1 VPMPATF
8 TATPVKVAG
17 MGTFPVRAFATIP
30 KRPAVCEVVFDCADV
45 ALLANFWANVLGA
58 DDAQIRSDDWAIVR
72 DPAPGGVT
80 VAFQRVPEGKVAKNR
95 VHLDIWSTDI
105 EGDTARL
112 VALGATAVGV
122 IMSDEAGSFQ
132 ILLDPE
138 QNEFCLVSD

>member
-1 VPMPATF
+1 
-8 TATPVKVAG
+8 
-17 MGTFPVRAFATIP
+17 
-30 KRPAVCEVVFDCADV
+30 VFDCADV